1 MDRYWFCVK
10 HHRVEG
16 PGGEVCPPID
26 RLGPYDTEDEA
37 ANALEKAKQ
46 RNEEWDNDPEWIDE
60 PGWDGQSKR
69 RSPE

>member
-10 HHRVEG
+10 HHQVEG

>member
-37 ANALEKAKQ
+37 AKALEKAKQ
-46 RNEEWDNDPEWIDE
+46 RNDDWDNDPEWNDE
-60 PGWDGQSKR
+60 PGSDAQSTR
-69 RSPE
+69 RSAE